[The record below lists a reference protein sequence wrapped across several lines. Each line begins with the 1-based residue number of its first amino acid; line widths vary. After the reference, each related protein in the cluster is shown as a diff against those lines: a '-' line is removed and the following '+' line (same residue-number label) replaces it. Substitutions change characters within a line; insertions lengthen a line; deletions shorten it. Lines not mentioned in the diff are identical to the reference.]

1 MASAESVP
9 SAAILARG
17 RQRYLAATARPS
29 PAQRHATTA
38 RDMRLD
44 CGRALLE
51 MVLPQHQELSFQEVS
66 QMVEKISSNLRLQM
80 DGNGKEGKGRYLVAR
95 CALKAGEVIVS
106 ERPIFE
112 GNTDAQKSEKIYSE
126 AFLEKLQ
133 ATPDMEDDVDDCFHP
148 RSPLMDCV
156 AAVLLSKQL
165 VDEKSASA
173 DIREKAVLNLQK
185 FCSLCRSPV
194 QSTTDYNECVEDLW
208 GALKPELQEITS
220 REELGHVLQILSCNR
235 FGHGGQS
242 VQLMFAGS
250 MFEHSCLPNCF
261 LGTACTASP
270 NADGPQTYRAL
281 RDIEEGEV
289 LSIDYLNFPLGYCS
303 MTARAEA
310 FQKWGF
316 TCSCPRCVELP
327 EVERSFNC
335 AECGEPDLCPCRPG
349 SSVLQCLSC
358 KKVADASY
366 AARCLE
372 REAQLQREPAS
383 PARKVGEESD
393 DENLLGHRHHLV
405 VHALWEDVE
414 AGLPD
419 SKELPAFQQMLE
431 VLIESVSSA
440 SRLEEHPALLNL
452 YHLAALSTQDDLE
465 TQKHY
470 LQLEHRI
477 MQRFFPE
484 EAQRQDDE
492 IMSLVKPTKEPTQLE
507 TVTAAGTVLAALAV
521 RYGERSLV
529 AAAHGSPACV
539 ALKDLKEVRNTLGTR
554 RKPAGPPELIH
565 GDEVIEPV
573 DAAVEAAIQ
582 KLKERADKHAEEH
595 VAQAGAQGLTAWEQ
609 HLTCSAGVANFRQ
622 NVLEVRWTNLNTL
635 TTDPMHPMHRMHSL
649 VVGASRGLGLALTRH
664 LAEVAHRAGGS
675 GGSQGRVL
683 AAARRPVP
691 ALEEVRRSFPDIV
704 EILELDVTAAE
715 AADAADCICSATLLG
730 CCSMAATGPTSLEQD
745 KDRGVIPENH
755 LQKVEANA
763 LAYSFAV
770 NAIGPLLVLKHFSP
784 LLKAG
789 ATDQRTEDSDVPGAR
804 AVFYSARVGSIGDN
818 ATGGWYSYRSSKAAL
833 NQMVRCASIELRR
846 HSVCCFALHP
856 GTVDTDL
863 TRAFARARAKYKVQD
878 VDEAV
883 QKHLQIVES
892 RTMADS
898 GRFFDWQGKEV
909 PW

>member
-17 RQRYLAATARPS
+17 RQRYLAAMARPS

-66 QMVEKISSNLRLQM
+66 QMVEKISSNLSLQM

-335 AECGEPDLCPCRPG
+335 AECGEPDLCPCKPG

-383 PARKVGEESD
+383 PPARKVGEESD
-393 DENLLGHRHHLV
+393 DENLLCHRHHLV
-405 VHALWEDVE
+405 VHALWEDLE

-492 IMSLVKPTKEPTQLE
+492 IMSLVKCNAPLKPT
-507 TVTAAGTVLAALAV
+507 
-521 RYGERSLV
+521 
-529 AAAHGSPACV
+529 
-539 ALKDLKEVRNTLGTR
+539 
-554 RKPAGPPELIH
+554 
-565 GDEVIEPV
+565 
-573 DAAVEAAIQ
+573 EA
-582 KLKERADKHAEEH
+582 
-595 VAQAGAQGLTAWEQ
+595 
-609 HLTCSAGVANFRQ
+609 
-622 NVLEVRWTNLNTL
+622 
-635 TTDPMHPMHRMHSL
+635 
-649 VVGASRGLGLALTRH
+649 GLG
-664 LAEVAHRAGGS
+664 GM
-675 GGSQGRVL
+675 
-683 AAARRPVP
+683 
-691 ALEEVRRSFPDIV
+691 D
-704 EILELDVTAAE
+704 
-715 AADAADCICSATLLG
+715 
-730 CCSMAATGPTSLEQD
+730 
-745 KDRGVIPENH
+745 
-755 LQKVEANA
+755 
-763 LAYSFAV
+763 
-770 NAIGPLLVLKHFSP
+770 
-784 LLKAG
+784 
-789 ATDQRTEDSDVPGAR
+789 
-804 AVFYSARVGSIGDN
+804 
-818 ATGGWYSYRSSKAAL
+818 
-833 NQMVRCASIELRR
+833 
-846 HSVCCFALHP
+846 
-856 GTVDTDL
+856 
-863 TRAFARARAKYKVQD
+863 
-878 VDEAV
+878 
-883 QKHLQIVES
+883 
-892 RTMADS
+892 
-898 GRFFDWQGKEV
+898 
-909 PW
+909 

>member
-1 MASAESVP
+1 MASAKSV
-9 SAAILARG
+9 SAAILAPG
-17 RQRYLAATARPS
+17 RQRYLAATARWLRRGP
-29 PAQRHATTA
+29 ATTA

-66 QMVEKISSNLRLQM
+66 QMVEKISPNLSLQM
-80 DGNGKEGKGRYLVAR
+80 DGGKEGKGRYLVAR
-95 CALKAGEVIVS
+95 CALRAGEVIVS

-112 GNTDAQKSEKIYSE
+112 GNTDAKKSEKIYSE
-126 AFLEKLQ
+126 AFLEKLD
-133 ATPDMEDDVDDCFHP
+133 ATPDMDDVDDCFHP

-165 VDEKSASA
+165 VGEKSSA
-173 DIREKAVLNLQK
+173 DSADTREKAVLNLQK

-281 RDIEEGEV
+281 RDIQEGEV
-289 LSIDYLNFPLGYCS
+289 LSIDYLNFPSGYCS
-303 MTARAEA
+303 MSARAEA

-316 TCSCPRCVELP
+316 VCSCPRCVELP

-335 AECGEPDLCPCRPG
+335 AECGEPDLCPCKPG

-366 AARCLE
+366 TARCLE

-383 PARKVGEESD
+383 PPATRVGEES

-431 VLIESVSSA
+431 VLIESVSFA

-492 IMSLVKPTKEPTQLE
+492 IMSLVKCNAPLKPT
-507 TVTAAGTVLAALAV
+507 
-521 RYGERSLV
+521 
-529 AAAHGSPACV
+529 
-539 ALKDLKEVRNTLGTR
+539 EV
-554 RKPAGPPELIH
+554 
-565 GDEVIEPV
+565 
-573 DAAVEAAIQ
+573 
-582 KLKERADKHAEEH
+582 
-595 VAQAGAQGLTAWEQ
+595 
-609 HLTCSAGVANFRQ
+609 
-622 NVLEVRWTNLNTL
+622 
-635 TTDPMHPMHRMHSL
+635 
-649 VVGASRGLGLALTRH
+649 GLG
-664 LAEVAHRAGGS
+664 GM
-675 GGSQGRVL
+675 
-683 AAARRPVP
+683 
-691 ALEEVRRSFPDIV
+691 D
-704 EILELDVTAAE
+704 
-715 AADAADCICSATLLG
+715 
-730 CCSMAATGPTSLEQD
+730 
-745 KDRGVIPENH
+745 
-755 LQKVEANA
+755 
-763 LAYSFAV
+763 
-770 NAIGPLLVLKHFSP
+770 
-784 LLKAG
+784 
-789 ATDQRTEDSDVPGAR
+789 
-804 AVFYSARVGSIGDN
+804 
-818 ATGGWYSYRSSKAAL
+818 
-833 NQMVRCASIELRR
+833 
-846 HSVCCFALHP
+846 
-856 GTVDTDL
+856 
-863 TRAFARARAKYKVQD
+863 
-878 VDEAV
+878 
-883 QKHLQIVES
+883 
-892 RTMADS
+892 
-898 GRFFDWQGKEV
+898 
-909 PW
+909 

>member
-507 TVTAAGTVLAALAV
+507 TVTVGLFLEEIA
-521 RYGERSLV
+521 YFMEDMERDLWWLLRM
-529 AAAHGSPACV
+529 AHQ
-539 ALKDLKEVRNTLGTR
+539 
-554 RKPAGPPELIH
+554 PAGPPELIH

-704 EILELDVTAAE
+704 EILELDVTDPDSVSSAASRAKE
-715 AADAADCICSATLLG
+715 LLESPRG
-730 CCSMAATGPTSLEQD
+730 GGGGGGGRGGLHLLCHTAGLLQD